1 MKMNTPKPI
10 PDGIPG
16 PASTRR
22 GTPLQV
28 AALTVIGTL
37 VLSIFGAHDLPGWAD
52 QLPENPATLA
62 FADAARAWD
71 AALGQFGLTTPYITV
86 RAALRRIEGMA
97 FAPPQDKPND

>member
-1 MKMNTPKPI
+1 MTKPT

-16 PASTRR
+16 PASARC

-37 VLSIFGAHDLPGWAD
+37 VLAVFGAHDLPSWAD
-52 QLPENPATLA
+52 QLPENPTTLA

-71 AALGQFGLTTPYITV
+71 GELGKRGLTTPYITV
-86 RAALRRIEGMA
+86 RAALRRLEGMA
-97 FAPPQDKPND
+97 FGPKQDSPEN